1 MFAKRTRNPEY
12 ISEQPSFKNNCEK
25 SDIKL
30 TSNLRFMLS
39 NLKVIYNNT

>member
-30 TSNLRFMLS
+30 SNLRFMLS
-39 NLKVIYNNT
+39 NLKVII

>member
-12 ISEQPSFKNNCEK
+12 ISEQPSLKNNCEK
-25 SDIKL
+25 SEIKL

-39 NLKVIYNNT
+39 NLKIVI